1 MFRQIGVNMTARTRF
16 ASRTNVIVGM
26 CGLALVVTATG
37 CGNQADAG
45 ASAAPSTSAAIPI
58 PSDRLNVYQNH
69 AVTFGYPKVWGEV
82 ATDAAAS
89 SGDFVWSQGFGTGE
103 DHDNVAVVTEY
114 AINQNVTPENISSIS
129 EPVETSFNQTVEQ
142 LQGTVTQPI
151 TPEATAGLPGYT
163 GQFTS
168 KSPSGVNLNSAL
180 WIFFKGKTEFTLLC
194 QSVPAQTETMSHGC
208 AVIRQTFRVTS

>member
-1 MFRQIGVNMTARTRF
+1 MTTRSRF
-16 ASRTNVIVGM
+16 ADRSRVILGVS
-26 CGLALVVTATG
+26 VVAVTIAATG
-37 CGNQADAG
+37 CGTNADSG
-45 ASAAPSTSAAIPI
+45 TNPTPSASVASPI

-69 AVTFGYPKVWGEV
+69 AVTFGYPRVWGEV

-89 SGDFVWSQGFGTGE
+89 SGDFVWSQGFGTGN

-114 AINQNVTPENISSIS
+114 AINLNVTPENVSSIR
-129 EPVETSFNQTVEQ
+129 EPVETSFNQTVGQ
-142 LQGTVTQPI
+142 LQGTTTQPI
-151 TPEATAGLPGYT
+151 SPATTAGLPGYT

-168 KSPSGVNLNSAL
+168 KSQDGANLTSTL